1 MGLRAT
7 GWLVHPSKS
16 TSTWDTTKQRHE
28 TGLPLML
35 ACRHQARGT
44 TGPPSLPPAWVRRSF
59 TAASQREHCM
69 WEAAEGSLL
78 LPTER
83 DAPLVHQDITVTLL
97 SKLAFFAL

>member
-1 MGLRAT
+1 
-7 GWLVHPSKS
+7 
-16 TSTWDTTKQRHE
+16 
-28 TGLPLML
+28 
-35 ACRHQARGT
+35 
-44 TGPPSLPPAWVRRSF
+44 
-59 TAASQREHCM
+59 M